1 MPANEPV
8 DKNRDSQPSFG
19 ANIPDDALSHFI
31 NNLIEQNAVLMSKLD
46 QIESLR
52 ELAEKTLAEAK
63 KGAEFIKA
71 EAEKK
76 ASDRAAEIV
85 AKAEQEAKAAVQE
98 IISKAKEKAEADA
111 SSVVNEAKQRAEAVE
126 RKAQEILKAADE
138 KASRIIIEAKRK
150 AEEEAR
156 AIRQEAERILA
167 ESKKAAQTET
177 GTKPKKAPEVVP
189 KATEPQ
195 EPRAV
200 VSFRSSAKGWSLLG
214 WTGGK
219 KEGSVPHEE
228 TVELIVL
235 PPVAIDQLQK
245 LRKYLKGISQVKI
258 LGLKGSLDSGIIM
271 KVRMRPRIPLPN
283 ILADL
288 PEVQKVSEK
297 PPEAGGEGRSPKRIV
312 LTMKK

>member
-1 MPANEPV
+1 MSANDPVEKNKEP
-8 DKNRDSQPSFG
+8 KPSFS
-19 ANIPDDALSHFI
+19 ANIPDDALSHFL
-31 NNLIEQNAVLMSKLD
+31 NNLIEQNAVLMGKLE

-85 AKAEQEAKAAVQE
+85 AKAEAEAKAAVRE
-98 IISKAKEKAEADA
+98 IISKAKERAEADA
-111 SSVVNEAKQRAEAVE
+111 SSVINEAKQSAEGAE
-126 RKAQEILKAADE
+126 RKAQEILKVADE
-138 KASRIIIEAKRK
+138 KASRIIIEAKKK

-156 AIRQEAERILA
+156 VIRQEAERILT
-167 ESKKAAQTET
+167 ESKKAEQSET
-177 GTKPKKAPEVVP
+177 VTKPKKAAEAGTKTAEP
-189 KATEPQ
+189 KEPQ
-195 EPRAV
+195 AV
-200 VSFRSSAKGWSLLG
+200 VSFRSGAKGWSLLG
-214 WTGGK
+214 WAGGK
-219 KEGSVPHEE
+219 KEGSVPYEE

-245 LRKYLKGISQVKI
+245 LRKYLRGISQVKI

-271 KVRMRPRIPLPN
+271 KVRMRPRIPLLN

-288 PEVQKVSEK
+288 PEVQKVSER
-297 PPEAGGEGRSPKRIV
+297 PVEAGGEARSLKRIV